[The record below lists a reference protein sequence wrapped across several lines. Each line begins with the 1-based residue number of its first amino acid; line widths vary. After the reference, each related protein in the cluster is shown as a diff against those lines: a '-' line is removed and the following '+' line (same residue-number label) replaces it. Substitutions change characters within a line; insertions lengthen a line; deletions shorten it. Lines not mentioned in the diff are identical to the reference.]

1 MYDDHSLNDSR
12 PAWAGL
18 NDQSPGTHTL
28 PWTSAFTTNTNH
40 QGVSESTSPVSA
52 SGNTDRDDERVVNDS
67 ISHQDSRPV
76 DFIKLVSLWAATNRR
91 NAAAE
96 DFRAEGFTSMRASKT
111 LGRGLSFSVQLVRT
125 DEGTRRRS
133 GLRSC
138 FVVYKKLR
146 GLTDALDPV
155 ERGALLRAVLLEVRV
170 LTHPPLKAHS
180 NIVNLICLAWEPDP
194 DHQDQAW
201 PTLVLEYAENGTLAD
216 FQIDYPDLP
225 FSLRKQLCRDVGQG
239 LRALHDAG
247 IVHGDLKSENVLVC
261 DSTCGQGVVA
271 KLADFGCAV
280 IDLGLADSA
289 RLPAYTQPWNAPESH
304 NRLPR
309 DALKLTDVYSF
320 GLLVWRVVLD
330 GINPFRH
337 IGSLASL
344 DQDDFQRQAEILKR
358 EDRLLPMAKSTLRSP
373 FCSTDESDLIIKILD
388 STLQLDASKRQLDRA
403 LGLLLEPGCTLP
415 LPATPLMPIDYNV
428 IDIGVLEA
436 EVTPLCLQL
445 SIIRELEA
453 LSTKSDSMGAHACSM
468 MFEIYVHRLEWPGA
482 EDEAAKWYVKAIE
495 RDSTTTIA
503 RHVCGVFEL
512 LNRPVPP
519 GIDSVSILQTFARKG
534 CYHSLMELQKRS
546 LSDYQATA
554 QEYREH
560 DGLLHHDEK
569 HHVSG
574 MSSFGCFGDFFDDM
588 TAKHAGSP
596 SELLKMT
603 VTENEDLLLH
613 VASRYGCTRAIDQL
627 VSLGVAVNSVNHDGE
642 SALLQ
647 ACRAGSLA
655 AAELLLR
662 KGADPSIV
670 TETGETPLHWT
681 FTFDEQEVD
690 KATELLL
697 QSGAHPCLYSSV
709 SPGLSSTGAYLS
721 LFGTPLHYA
730 ILARN
735 EVSAE
740 ALLAA
745 GADPFFDYLS
755 ERADEI
761 CSYTP
766 FRLAIKGLL
775 SSTVRRIL
783 ESPALASD
791 IANYFKSKNES
802 ILQFAVRAAST
813 TSCRISLGAK
823 YASALIEMIDMLRKW
838 DADDKTLTSGMSLLH
853 TCIIHGAPSEVVEYL
868 LQTGSKNHLE
878 TVSVVHGHTPL
889 QVAMQLNRRKT
900 FLLLVQYGADIHR
913 RLLFPEGFSYLQLC
927 TQLGS
932 RAIFFANVLIA
943 RGAKLA
949 PGAGYDPD
957 VRDDTESL
965 SQFSPHF
972 LAILLGS
979 FELATFL
986 IRQSGSGRILPPAR
1000 DFDAFMM
1007 MFRAL
1012 PRLPVSRL
1020 RYLLEP
1026 PEGIEPLPLDGYMSL
1041 RRNCFH
1047 ALAAHPVL
1055 GDLEP
1060 LVNFRYLV
1068 EQSRRRGQPQLLN
1081 QLDTIEFTP
1090 LVSAIMMGRLDL
1102 IREMLAA
1109 GADPNL
1115 GGTTSV
1121 NYAYL
1126 YLKRLQKAP
1135 SQTFAALGG
1144 HTLSR
1149 REARWLQDDYKSIID
1164 LLKQH
1169 GGREERGRD
1178 GRLKLPYMSLTR
1190 GYLELCKE
1198 KQVSGF
1204 KKGYKYGRESTAEH
1218 GFGSTMREIWG
1229 ALKTKRSEGTKPL
1242 QDMKLDPWKDLKST
1256 VANSHMRYHD
1266 HRARQSRFS
1275 SSNTGASGPSASDS
1289 PGGQQKGAS
1298 VVVSAWFNVPM
1309 R

>member
-1 MYDDHSLNDSR
+1 MEASRAHS
-12 PAWAGL
+12 AGE
-18 NDQSPGTHTL
+18 DRYPQSELRQLAVEKSLSTL
-28 PWTSAFTTNTNH
+28 GEPWSSAFANH
-40 QGVSESTSPVSA
+40 QGLDDSASPVVT
-52 SGNTDRDDERVVNDS
+52 SGSTNRDEERVVADN
-67 ISHQDSRPV
+67 ISHPDSRPV
-76 DFIKLVSLWAATNRR
+76 DFLKLVSLWAATNRQ

-111 LGRGLSFSVQLVRT
+111 LGRGLSFSAQLVRT

-155 ERGALLRAVLLEVRV
+155 ERGELLRAVLLEVRV

-194 DHQDQAW
+194 DRQDQAW

-216 FQIDYPDLP
+216 FQIDYPNVS
-225 FSLRKQLCRDVGQG
+225 FALRRQLCRDVGYG

-261 DSTCGQGVVA
+261 DSTCGQGVIA

-280 IDLGLADSA
+280 IDLGPADTA
-289 RLPAYTQPWNAPESH
+289 RLPAYTQPWNAPESQ
-304 NRLPR
+304 NRLAR

-330 GINPFRH
+330 GVNPFRH
-337 IGSLASL
+337 ISSLASL
-344 DQDDFQRQAEILKR
+344 DKDDFQRQAEILKR
-358 EDRLLPMAKSTLRSP
+358 EDCLLPVAKSTLRSP
-373 FCSTDESDLIIKILD
+373 FCSAEESDLIVKILD

-403 LGLLLEPGCTLP
+403 LVVLLDPGYTLP
-415 LPATPLMPIDYNV
+415 VPATPLMPIDYNV

-453 LSTKSDSMGAHACSM
+453 LATKSDSMSVHACSM
-468 MFEIYVHRLEWPGA
+468 LFEIYVHRLEWPGA

-495 RDSTTTIA
+495 RDSNATNT

-512 LNRPVPP
+512 LNRHAPP
-519 GIDSVSILQTFARKG
+519 DIDFISILKTSARRG
-534 CYHSLMELQKRS
+534 CYRSLMELQKRS
-546 LSDYQATA
+546 LSEYHATA

-560 DGLLHHDEK
+560 GGLLRHDEK
-569 HHVSG
+569 HHISG
-574 MSSFGCFGDFFDDM
+574 VSSFGCFEEYFDIM
-588 TAKHAGSP
+588 TAKHAGST

-603 VTENEDLLLH
+603 VTGNGDLMLH
-613 VASRYGCTRAIDQL
+613 VASRYGCFRAIDQL
-627 VSLGVAVNSVNHDGE
+627 VSLGAAVNSVNHDGE
-642 SALLQ
+642 STLLQ

-655 AAELLLR
+655 AAELLLS
-662 KGADPSIV
+662 KDADPSIAA
-670 TETGETPLHWT
+670 ETGETPLHWS
-681 FTFDEQEVD
+681 FAFDEREVRR
-690 KATELLL
+690 ATELLL
-697 QSGAHPCLYSSV
+697 QCGAHPCLYSSV
-709 SPGLSSTGAYLS
+709 SPGRSSTNEYLS

-735 EVSAE
+735 EVAAE
-740 ALLAA
+740 ALLVA
-745 GADPFFDYLS
+745 GADPFLDYLS
-755 ERADEI
+755 ERADEV

-783 ESPALASD
+783 GSPALASD
-791 IANYFKSKNES
+791 IANYFKSTNES
-802 ILQFAVRAAST
+802 I
-813 TSCRISLGAK
+813 
-823 YASALIEMIDMLRKW
+823 
-838 DADDKTLTSGMSLLH
+838 
-853 TCIIHGAPSEVVEYL
+853 
-868 LQTGSKNHLE
+868 
-878 TVSVVHGHTPL
+878 VH
-889 QVAMQLNRRKT
+889 
-900 FLLLVQYGADIHR
+900 
-913 RLLFPEGFSYLQLC
+913 
-927 TQLGS
+927 
-932 RAIFFANVLIA
+932 
-943 RGAKLA
+943 
-949 PGAGYDPD
+949 
-957 VRDDTESL
+957 
-965 SQFSPHF
+965 
-972 LAILLGS
+972 
-979 FELATFL
+979 
-986 IRQSGSGRILPPAR
+986 GSGRMLPPVR
-1000 DFDAFMM
+1000 DFDTFMM

-1026 PEGIEPLPLDGYMSL
+1026 PEGIEPVPLDGYMSF

-1068 EQSRRRGQPQLLN
+1068 EQSRVRGQRNLIN
-1081 QLDTIEFTP
+1081 QLDTIELTP
-1090 LVSAIMMGRLDL
+1090 LVSAVMMGRLDL

-1121 NYAYL
+1121 NYAHL
-1126 YLKRLQKAP
+1126 FLKRLQKAP
-1135 SQTFAALGG
+1135 SQTFAAIGG

-1178 GRLKLPYMSLTR
+1178 GGLKLPYMSLTR
-1190 GYLELCKE
+1190 GYLGAYKE
-1198 KQVSGF
+1198 KQASGF
-1204 KKGYKYGRESTAEH
+1204 KMGYKLGRESAAEH
-1218 GFGSTMREIWG
+1218 GFGNTMREIWG
-1229 ALKTKRSEGTKPL
+1229 ALKTKRSEGTTPL
-1242 QDMKLDPWKDLKST
+1242 QDMKLDPWEDLKST
-1256 VANSHMRYHD
+1256 FSNSHMR
-1266 HRARQSRFS
+1266 AVGERQPRRSTKGRISCATS
-1275 SSNTGASGPSASDS
+1275 SSFTRPTIDNRPAVRYRRALQYTLTLTTLLPRIKILRI
-1289 PGGQQKGAS
+1289 KGKPITQDPNHPA
-1298 VVVSAWFNVPM
+1298 
-1309 R
+1309 